1 MKQRRLPTFWQ
12 SNLIQETRV
21 LALLILLFA
30 ASGGWALSEL
40 RRRYIALYRA
50 EAKKVELAL
59 SEQLQQARD
68 QLKTFAEL
76 RESQRNPQ
84 TAALLAD
91 FSDLYEV
98 DPQLRITRI
107 IKSLPQSQVFP
118 GFTLS
123 RGPLASYLLQT
134 PRATAFSPL
143 LRGFEDSRASIYIA
157 HRKPDGFLL
166 GRMNLES
173 LQRFLRQSNATT
185 MTPVLLVPRDGSV
198 LLASNQSLRIPAFPI
213 HESLPNQVVRE
224 PIELAGQHW
233 IPILTSA
240 KSVGATIVT
249 LVPTKELAD
258 EQSAILIL
266 LVIASVGS
274 GTLVGLKTLRMRRQF
289 SRPIAKL
296 ADSMRNLNSGT
307 TDGEPEIPVASFS
320 ELETI
325 QLAFQAMTR
334 EIREREQQ
342 LRLRATVDELTG
354 LLNRRELLEQLQELL
369 NQPERHHPGAGL
381 AVLFSDLDRF
391 KEINDGLGHAAG
403 DLVLRS
409 VAERI
414 REVIHSDDLAARMG
428 GDEMVVVL
436 CSVADLD
443 AAVAV
448 AETIAAAISRPIQG
462 AEIETMI
469 TASIGVALAK
479 PAEGVDALIARAD
492 IAMYQ
497 AKLAGRARVIRID

>member
-12 SNLIQETRV
+12 SNLIQETQV
-21 LALLILLFA
+21 LVLLILLFA
-30 ASGGWALSEL
+30 ASGGWALTEL
-40 RRRYIALYRA
+40 RKRYIALYRA
-50 EAKKVELAL
+50 EAKKIELAL
-59 SEQLQQARD
+59 SEQLQQARV
-68 QLKTFAEL
+68 QLAHFAEL
-76 RESQRNPQ
+76 SESQRNLQ
-84 TAALLAD
+84 TARLLAD
-91 FSDLYEV
+91 FSDLYEI

-107 IKSLPQSQVFP
+107 IKSLPRSQVFP

-123 RGPLASYLLQT
+123 RSALASDLLQT
-134 PRATAFSPL
+134 PSATDISPV
-143 LRGFEDSRASIYIA
+143 LRGFEDSRASIYIV
-157 HRKPDGFLL
+157 HKRPGGLLL

-173 LQRFLRQSNATT
+173 LQRFLRQSSATT
-185 MTPVLLVPRDGSV
+185 QTPVLLIPRDGSV
-198 LLASNQSLRIPAFPI
+198 LLASNTSLRIPAFPI
-213 HESLPNQVVRE
+213 HETPPNQAVRE
-224 PIELAGQHW
+224 PLSLAGQNW

-240 KSVGATIVT
+240 HSVGATIVT

-258 EQSAILIL
+258 EQSAIVML

-274 GTLVGLKTLRMRRQF
+274 GTLVALKTLRMRRQF
-289 SRPIAKL
+289 SQPIAEL
-296 ADSMRNLNSGT
+296 ADSMRNLRSSA
-307 TDGEPEIPVASFS
+307 TDGEPEIAMASFS

-325 QLAFQAMTR
+325 QLAFQAMAR

-354 LLNRRELLEQLQELL
+354 LLTRRELLEQLQELL
-369 NQPERHHPGAGL
+369 NHPERHRPGEGL

-414 REVIHSDDLAARMG
+414 RQVIHSDDLAGRMG

-436 CSVADLD
+436 RSVADLD

-448 AETIAAAISRPIQG
+448 AETIAAAISRPIRG
-462 AEIETMI
+462 DAMEAMI
-469 TASIGVALAK
+469 TASIGVAFAM

-492 IAMYQ
+492 IAMYE
-497 AKLAGRARVIRID
+497 AKQAGRARVIRID

>member
-1 MKQRRLPTFWQ
+1 
-12 SNLIQETRV
+12 
-21 LALLILLFA
+21 
-30 ASGGWALSEL
+30 
-40 RRRYIALYRA
+40 
-50 EAKKVELAL
+50 
-59 SEQLQQARD
+59 
-68 QLKTFAEL
+68 
-76 RESQRNPQ
+76 
-84 TAALLAD
+84 
-91 FSDLYEV
+91 
-98 DPQLRITRI
+98 
-107 IKSLPQSQVFP
+107 
-118 GFTLS
+118 
-123 RGPLASYLLQT
+123 
-134 PRATAFSPL
+134 
-143 LRGFEDSRASIYIA
+143 
-157 HRKPDGFLL
+157 
-166 GRMNLES
+166 MN
-173 LQRFLRQSNATT
+173 
-185 MTPVLLVPRDGSV
+185 PVLLVPRDGSV

-289 SRPIAKL
+289 SRPIAML

-307 TDGEPEIPVASFS
+307 TDSEPEIPVASFS

-334 EIREREQQ
+334 AIREREQQ

-369 NQPERHHPGAGL
+369 NQPERHHHGAGL

-409 VAERI
+409 AAERI

-462 AEIETMI
+462 EEIEMMI